1 MTLRDQLQERYG
13 KPHLSYSSLKH
24 ALGDMRK
31 WEMYMRGEIK
41 YSSDALTFGNVY
53 DCLLLTPSQFEQQ
66 YQLMDDEWILEQ
78 CSAKT
83 KLASRP
89 KSTKEFIEARDNLI
103 DTIEQEG
110 KTPSSSEDFD
120 KAKTINERLD
130 QEGLL
135 DSVLTGGEPQ
145 VMFNE
150 DVDGIPLKGFIDYL
164 HVDYIVDSKSTRAMD
179 KFKYDVNSLCY
190 DIQAYIYTLVTG
202 KKEFYWLTQE
212 KTEPFY
218 PALVTCSEKTLF
230 AGEMKFNEAISN
242 IERWLSTDESGEN
255 GYARFTV

>member
-1 MTLRDQLQERYG
+1 MSLRDQLQERYG

-24 ALGDMRK
+24 ALGDMRY

-41 YSSDALTFGNVY
+41 KTSDALTFGNIY

-66 YQLMDDEWILEQ
+66 YAIMDDEWIIAQ
-78 CSAKT
+78 CSEKT
-83 KLASRP
+83 RSSSRP
-89 KSTKEFIEARDNLI
+89 KSTKEFAELREKLE

-110 KTPSSSEDFD
+110 KLPCTVAQYEEA
-120 KAKTINERLD
+120 KAMIERLD

-135 DSVLTGGEPQ
+135 HSVLTGGQPQ
-145 VMFNE
+145 QMFNE

-164 HVDYIVDSKSTRAMD
+164 HVDFVLDSKSTRAMD
-179 KFKYDVNSLCY
+179 KFKYDVNSFCY

-202 KKEFYWLTQE
+202 KKEFYWLVQE
-212 KTEPFY
+212 KTAPYY

-242 IERWLSTDESGEN
+242 IERWLSTDDSEQD
-255 GYARFTV
+255 GYSRFTV

>member
-89 KSTKEFIEARDNLI
+89 KSTKEFIEARKDLERGKPSTN
-103 DTIEQEG
+103 EQ
-110 KTPSSSEDFD
+110 DAHLQRLHI
-120 KAKTINERLD
+120 AKDWRKD
-130 QEGLL
+130 
-135 DSVLTGGEPQ
+135 
-145 VMFNE
+145 E
-150 DVDGIPLKGFIDYL
+150 DVLRRNMA
-164 HVDYIVDSKSTRAMD
+164 V
-179 KFKYDVNSLCY
+179 SL
-190 DIQAYIYTLVTG
+190 
-202 KKEFYWLTQE
+202 
-212 KTEPFY
+212 
-218 PALVTCSEKTLF
+218 LF
-230 AGEMKFNEAISN
+230 LL
-242 IERWLSTDESGEN
+242 RT
-255 GYARFTV
+255 